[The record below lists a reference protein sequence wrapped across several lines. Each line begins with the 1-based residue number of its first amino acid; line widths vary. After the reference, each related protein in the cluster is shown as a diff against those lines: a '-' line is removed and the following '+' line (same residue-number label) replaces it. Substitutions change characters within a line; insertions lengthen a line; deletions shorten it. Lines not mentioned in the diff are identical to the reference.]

1 MMAVID
7 ADMLQNTEELNL
19 KINSW
24 IKIIPSKK
32 ILSFQSEF
40 CDKVCLSSG
49 GLKKHAT
56 KKHLSSKVQEILS
69 SDFLKSD
76 VVPTREMNLEAQI
89 LNGFFQKSLCKLARR
104 RCYPDTQ
111 FN

>member
-1 MMAVID
+1 MIFCTKMMAVID

-19 KINSW
+19 KIYSW

-49 GLKKHAT
+49 GLK
-56 KKHLSSKVQEILS
+56 SM
-69 SDFLKSD
+69 
-76 VVPTREMNLEAQI
+76 P
-89 LNGFFQKSLCKLARR
+89 QKSTYLPRFRKLCL
-104 RCYPDTQ
+104 Q
-111 FN
+111 IFLNQM

>member
-1 MMAVID
+1 MIFCTKMMAVID
-7 ADMLQNTEELNL
+7 TDMLQNTEELNL

-24 IKIIPSKK
+24 IKITPSKK

-56 KKHLSSKVQEILS
+56 KKHLSSKV
-69 SDFLKSD
+69 
-76 VVPTREMNLEAQI
+76 
-89 LNGFFQKSLCKLARR
+89 
-104 RCYPDTQ
+104 
-111 FN
+111 